1 MPNCRTFAPRS
12 QFFVIN
18 VKLLGFIFTRSLLSA
33 MHWENQMSFQE
44 MAVLTPRGDGTPD
57 SPHPPIYTYSHL

>member
-1 MPNCRTFAPRS
+1 
-12 QFFVIN
+12 
-18 VKLLGFIFTRSLLSA
+18 